1 MTDLS
6 RQRCANHRDR
16 EAAARCPFCQRYFC
30 RECVTEH
37 EGRMLCA
44 ACIAGLAAETAP
56 ARRRLARLA
65 QGAWLV
71 VGLVL
76 LWTIFYYLGRLLILL
91 PASFHDGT
99 LWQAGWWGNL

>member
-16 EAAARCPFCQRYFC
+16 EAAARCPACHRYFC

-44 ACIAGLAAETAP
+44 ACIADLAPAKAP
-56 ARRRLARLA
+56 ARGRLARLS
-65 QGAWLV
+65 QGVWLV
-71 VGLVL
+71 FGLVL
-76 LWTIFYYLGRLLILL
+76 LWTIFYYLGRLLMLL

-99 LWQAGWWGNL
+99 LWQSGWWSNL